1 MTINLQRV
9 TAQQLDQVLNDL
21 LAVYRAVFSLP
32 PYNEG
37 EQDVAAFAESFS
49 RHVQYPGFQCYVA
62 QDSQDQVCGFS
73 YGFIISG
80 EARWHR
86 LFFELLQLQSRE
98 AWLDDCFLL
107 VELAVMPQHR
117 SQGIGGRLHDAVLA
131 DAPYRRAILSTA
143 QNDNPAL
150 SLYWRRGWEIL
161 AQDWFFPEAEQPS
174 YLLGLDLASK
184 RPNRR

>member
-9 TAQQLDQVLNDL
+9 TAQQLDQVLPDL

-49 RHVQYPGFQCYVA
+49 RHVQYPGFQGYVA
-62 QDSQDQVCGFS
+62 QDDTGQVCGFT
-73 YGFIISG
+73 YGFTVSG

-107 VELAVMPQHR
+107 VELAVVPERQG
-117 SQGIGGRLHDAVLA
+117 QGIGGRLHDVVLA
-131 DAPYRRAILSTA
+131 DVPHRRAILSTA
-143 QNDNPAL
+143 QNENPAL

-161 AQDWFFPEAEQPS
+161 AQDWFFPDAEQPS
-174 YLLGLDLASK
+174 YLLGLDLDGK
-184 RPNRR
+184 RPSRR